1 MHEKTHDYLL
11 WGVAVL
17 VVVILIFSWT
27 THSIVS
33 NTQSVVSDLND
44 RFTKLTQGQ
53 QPSQPTQGET
63 QQRVNL
69 EVGNAP
75 VKGDEDSK
83 VTVIVF
89 SDPSCP
95 FCGAAAGTAADVV
108 AYMKQRSPNWEPAVP
123 GIIKEYVDTGKA
135 RIAFKYFPGHGRGV
149 EAMEMMWCAD
159 EQGKFWEMHDVMF
172 ANQKLMES
180 GNVPE
185 LKTAALTVSGLDKD
199 KFEACV
205 AGEKYKEK
213 YGADTQEGSAVGV
226 QGTPAFFV
234 NGILISGAQPF
245 SALKQ
250 VIDAELNA

>member
-11 WGVAVL
+11 WGVAAL
-17 VVVILIFSWT
+17 VVIILIFSWT

-33 NTQSVVSDLND
+33 DTQTVVSDLNE

-53 QPSQPTQGET
+53 QPSPPTQGGA

-135 RIAFKYFPGHGRGV
+135 RIAFKYFPGHGKGQD
-149 EAMEMMWCAD
+149 AMEMMWCAD
-159 EQGKFWEMHDVMF
+159 EQGKFWEMHDVVF

-180 GNVPE
+180 GDVAG
-185 LKTAALTVSGLDKD
+185 LKTAAETVSGLDKD
-199 KFEACV
+199 KFETCV
-205 AGEKYKEK
+205 AGEKYRDR
-213 YGADTQEGSAVGV
+213 YGADTQEGQAAGV
-226 QGTPAFFV
+226 EGTPAFFV

-250 VIDAELNA
+250 AIDAEL